1 MTWGRAAEVPAVPSD
16 PAPGTTGALPWRNCM
31 NSGYGKFA
39 TAASRVVVYTPCLW
53 NLGEKVRS
61 SSPTSVFLPAL
72 APLPEQGKR
81 LLFSWMLA
89 FYSLSGSNST
99 YMT

>member
-1 MTWGRAAEVPAVPSD
+1 MVTSLQLRGEGGWGHTSGTATVTWGRAAEVPAVPSD

-39 TAASRVVVYTPCLW
+39 TAASRVVVYTPCFW

-72 APLPEQGKR
+72 APLPE
-81 LLFSWMLA
+81 
-89 FYSLSGSNST
+89 
-99 YMT
+99 